1 MDYKDCCWDMRTV
14 KPSQYTE
21 AIKYIEEL
29 TGKKYWREYSFYDDF
44 YTYITLSPW
53 DSALL
58 SGSSRRETILPIEL
72 NPIWVE
78 EE

>member
-1 MDYKDCCWDMRTV
+1 MRTV

-29 TGKKYWREYSFYDDF
+29 TGKKYWQAYSLYDDF
-44 YTYITLSPW
+44 YTYINLSPW
-53 DSALL
+53 DSTLL
-58 SGSSRRETILPIEL
+58 SGNGQVSKTILPIEL